1 MKTIWRPVRF
11 QLDPPETIVTLSG
24 KPQSSSAKKV
34 GTALAVA
41 ILVVS
46 AFFDL
51 LAQAAPAGKT
61 QWIWFETIDQSAL
74 PIVRAKLNGSGGHR
88 LVIDPSFNDFVLDTL
103 VVDGSGLK
111 LPAQGQAEIDY
122 YGRKEKVPVVLLEEL
137 KVGELAFS
145 MVRTLLVDGEDGT
158 GMGGL
163 RSYGRIGRDL
173 LEPLRLTIHY
183 PRRLLYL
190 ESSPAEVPAGGV
202 RFESSGRFL
211 MVPVVLSR
219 EGAVEPTEP
228 IEPMEEV
235 HFILDAGTSG
245 TVLDKK
251 WALEKGFAPKGANG
265 AEIASL
271 RVGEYEAKKLPVML
285 GVMKELPYGGTAVGV
300 IGADLLLGLS
310 VTYDFPRDLIWLVP
324 AKEEAS

>member
-1 MKTIWRPVRF
+1 MRTIGR
-11 QLDPPETIVTLSG
+11 LM
-24 KPQSSSAKKV
+24 
-34 GTALAVA
+34 VA
-41 ILVVS
+41 ILVVT
-46 AFFDL
+46 
-51 LAQAAPAGKT
+51 AAPLAAQT
-61 QWIWFETIDQSAL
+61 WIRFETIDQSAL
-74 PIVRAKLNGSGGHR
+74 PIVRVKLNGSGGHR

-111 LPAQGQAEIDY
+111 LASQGQAEIDY
-122 YGRKEKVPVVLLEEL
+122 YGRKEKVPVVVLDEL
-137 KVGELAFS
+137 KVGELAFP
-145 MVRTLLVDGEDGT
+145 MVRTLLIEGEDGT

-173 LEPLRLTIHY
+173 LEPLRLTVHY

-190 ESSPAEVPAGGV
+190 ESSPPEVPAGSA

-219 EGAVEPTEP
+219 EGAGEAVEPV
-228 IEPMEEV
+228 EEV

-251 WALEKGFAPKGANG
+251 WAVEKGFAPKGANG

-271 RVGEYEAKKLPVML
+271 RVGAFEAKKLPVIL
-285 GVMKELPYGGTAVGV
+285 GAMKELPYGGTAVGV
-300 IGADLLLGLS
+300 IGADVLLGLA

>member
-1 MKTIWRPVRF
+1 MIWRLVPF
-11 QLDPPETIVTLSG
+11 QLDPPKTIVPFSG
-24 KPQSSSAKKV
+24 KLQSSSAKKV
-34 GTALAVA
+34 GAALAVA

-46 AFFDL
+46 ASFDL
-51 LAQAAPAGKT
+51 LAQTAPAEKA

-111 LPAQGQAEIDY
+111 LPAQGQASIDY

-145 MVRTLLVDGEDGT
+145 MVRTLLVEGEDGT

-219 EGAVEPTEP
+219 EGAVEP

-235 HFILDAGTSG
+235 RFILDAGTSG

-271 RVGEYEAKKLPVML
+271 RVGEYEAKKLPVLL
-285 GVMKELPYGGTAVGV
+285 GVMNQLPYGGTAVGV

-324 AKEEAS
+324 AKEDAS

>member
-1 MKTIWRPVRF
+1 MRTTGRPTVSILTIH
-11 QLDPPETIVTLSG
+11 
-24 KPQSSSAKKV
+24 
-34 GTALAVA
+34 
-41 ILVVS
+41 VVS
-46 AFFDL
+46 ASFTL
-51 LAQAAPAGKT
+51 LAQTAPTGKA

-74 PIVRAKLNGSGGHR
+74 PIVRVKLNGSGGHR

-137 KVGELAFS
+137 KVGELAFP
-145 MVRTLLVDGEDGT
+145 MVRTLLIEGEDGT

-173 LEPLRLTIHY
+173 MEPLRLTIHY

-219 EGAVEPTEP
+219 EASVEPVGPVGSVEQ
-228 IEPMEEV
+228 V
-235 HFILDAGTSG
+235 RFILDAGTSG

-251 WALEKGFAPKGANG
+251 WAVEKGFAPKGANA
-265 AEIASL
+265 AEMPSL
-271 RVGEYEAKKLPVML
+271 RIGEFEAKKLPMLL

-324 AKEEAS
+324 AREEAS